1 MAICSCDEGTDKVG
15 MSLTSSND
23 NINVTTQ
30 DFNVL
35 TESFVPDS
43 VYTYNNELYLG
54 RITDPETGITVAS
67 SFMTQFNMM
76 ENTLMPNEEAYH
88 LIIANVNH
96 LKSPSDAKV
105 RDTVLQIVDEFFSAN
120 NSTTVWSYLTCTP
133 IMI

>member
-1 MAICSCDEGTDKVG
+1 MKLKYHLAIAGFAMAICSCDEGTDKVG

-54 RITDPETGITVAS
+54 RITDPETGTTVAS
-67 SFMTQFNMM
+67 SFMVQFNMM
-76 ENTLMPNEEAYH
+76 EKHPHARKREDH
-88 LIIANVNH
+88 QH
-96 LKSPSDAKV
+96 
-105 RDTVLQIVDEFFSAN
+105 
-120 NSTTVWSYLTCTP
+120 
-133 IMI
+133 